1 MKKLSTL
8 AFLAFFFC
16 INSMAQVVLGDI
28 SFSLKEGQKINPTT
42 GKISVTFPNVTGIA
56 DPTTTSFM
64 IAGAFNEIDFD
75 EIEGTFAAGVTL
87 DLAEFELQPATDY
100 MLKITSVKVGGTEL
114 APAEGY
120 SLNFK
125 TRGAERKMSWS
136 FKLDDASLEQIAA
149 DAADNADG
157 DVSRYVDIT
166 KSGNARY
173 YVPARNYEEI
183 MLPDG
188 TALPAS
194 EDLLFKFGS
203 SAFYVSGHGGG
214 WADAIVFNGNDQFM
228 VIPDCQEGDVITFN
242 ANRATKASDSKRTC
256 IQAMNGA
263 AFAPEGI
270 VSSTELQDSVQLGS
284 AYANFKFEV
293 QTAGDITFR
302 FSNCYVK
309 TIEISEAQEKL
320 PRNYNIVAAYVDE
333 DNTTV
338 LKELV
343 GKTEGVTGSTVKV
356 TYPYWLLDTDA
367 KAYTHGTKGSEFV
380 ETFDLKNGEGDTTFV
395 VNYKKTE
402 FEGVV
407 FLSEG
412 EDLQGAVECTSG
424 NAAVRSS
431 MAKAGYVTED
441 LKLVTL
447 QPGTYKIRAVLFDA
461 NKEPSYICTL
471 TKGEGEENEIYI
483 SATATNFDERESDL
497 LTITEAT
504 DITLKAGGGDNQGV
518 DVIMIYAATE
528 DPDGIVEVKSNTQK
542 AVRKV
547 VKNGQV
553 LIETEAGIFN
563 ALGVQMK

>member
-100 MLKITSVKVGGTEL
+100 TLKITSVKVGGTEL

-136 FKLDDASLEQIAA
+136 FKIDDASLEQIAA

-214 WADAIVFNGNDQFM
+214 WAD
-228 VIPDCQEGDVITFN
+228 
-242 ANRATKASDSKRTC
+242 
-256 IQAMNGA
+256 
-263 AFAPEGI
+263 
-270 VSSTELQDSVQLGS
+270 
-284 AYANFKFEV
+284 
-293 QTAGDITFR
+293 
-302 FSNCYVK
+302 
-309 TIEISEAQEKL
+309 
-320 PRNYNIVAAYVDE
+320 
-333 DNTTV
+333 
-338 LKELV
+338 
-343 GKTEGVTGSTVKV
+343 
-356 TYPYWLLDTDA
+356 W
-367 KAYTHGTKGSEFV
+367 H
-380 ETFDLKNGEGDTTFV
+380 
-395 VNYKKTE
+395 
-402 FEGVV
+402 
-407 FLSEG
+407 
-412 EDLQGAVECTSG
+412 
-424 NAAVRSS
+424 
-431 MAKAGYVTED
+431 
-441 LKLVTL
+441 
-447 QPGTYKIRAVLFDA
+447 
-461 NKEPSYICTL
+461 
-471 TKGEGEENEIYI
+471 
-483 SATATNFDERESDL
+483 
-497 LTITEAT
+497 
-504 DITLKAGGGDNQGV
+504 
-518 DVIMIYAATE
+518 
-528 DPDGIVEVKSNTQK
+528 
-542 AVRKV
+542 
-547 VKNGQV
+547 
-553 LIETEAGIFN
+553 
-563 ALGVQMK
+563 